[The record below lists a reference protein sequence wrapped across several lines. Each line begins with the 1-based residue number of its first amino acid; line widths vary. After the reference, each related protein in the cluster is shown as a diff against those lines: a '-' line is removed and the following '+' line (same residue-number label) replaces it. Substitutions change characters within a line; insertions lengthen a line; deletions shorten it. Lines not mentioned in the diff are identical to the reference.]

1 MNISYN
7 WLKNYLKTDLSA
19 DEVAKILTS
28 IGLEVG
34 KVEKT
39 ETIKGGLQGLVVGK
53 VLTCVAHE
61 NSDHLHVTSVDIG
74 ENEPLQIVCGAS
86 NVAENQKV
94 IVATIGAKLYQGEES
109 FTIKRSKIRG
119 IESFGMIC
127 AEDEIGVGTSHAGIM
142 VLPENTPVGMSARD
156 YFGVQDEEIIEVDIT
171 PNRADAASHWGV
183 ARDLNAYFLAHN
195 ISTELKR
202 PLVDNFSVDN
212 EELNIKVSVENID
225 ACPRYAGVTITGI
238 EVKESPSW
246 LKDKLLAI
254 GLRPINNVV
263 DITNFVLHSF
273 GQPLHAFDADKIS
286 GGEIVVRNA
295 KSGEKFTTLDGV
307 ERNLSGIELMICNK
321 TEPMCIGGVFGGL
334 DSGVTESTTKIF
346 LESAYFNPVS
356 IRKTARYHGLNTDSS
371 FRFERGINPH
381 DTIYALKFAA
391 LLIKEIAGGKIS
403 SQIVDNYPVKIND
416 FEVEVSL
423 TKIHSLIGKNIPKE
437 EIETI
442 FKALEI
448 EVISSNSEKSAL
460 THEISPCGRN
470 DENYK
475 LKIPAYRV
483 DVQRDVDVIED
494 ILRIYGYNNV
504 DFSDSLKSNIS
515 YWQKPDDYKLQNLVS
530 EQLTANGFYEIMN
543 NSLTKA
549 AYYENLKT
557 YPKENNIVIM
567 NALSNDLNVMR
578 QTMLFGGLESIA
590 HNVNRQNAN
599 LKFYEFGNCYSKNPV
614 ISSDNEKSALT
625 NAISPCGRNDALKKY
640 SETFH
645 LALWLTGNRLE
656 QSWLRKEDPVSVY
669 DLKSYVQNIFL
680 RLGIKVENL
689 AIEEFSDEIF
699 AQGLKFSTKAGKLL
713 ATLGIIDNKILKM
726 FDINTE
732 VYFADLQ
739 WNELLIETSKHK
751 IKFEEI
757 SKFPEVK
764 RDLALL
770 LNKNI
775 SFAQIEQTARK
786 TEKKLLQNITLFDVY
801 EGKNLP
807 EGKKSYAVN
816 FVLQDKDKT
825 LTDNQIDDVM
835 NKLIKNFEKEFGAV
849 LR

>member
-1 MNISYN
+1 
-7 WLKNYLKTDLSA
+7 
-19 DEVAKILTS
+19 V
-28 IGLEVG
+28 
-34 KVEKT
+34 
-39 ETIKGGLQGLVVGK
+39 
-53 VLTCVAHE
+53 
-61 NSDHLHVTSVDIG
+61 
-74 ENEPLQIVCGAS
+74 
-86 NVAENQKV
+86 
-94 IVATIGAKLYQGEES
+94 
-109 FTIKRSKIRG
+109 
-119 IESFGMIC
+119 
-127 AEDEIGVGTSHAGIM
+127 
-142 VLPENTPVGMSARD
+142 
-156 YFGVQDEEIIEVDIT
+156 
-171 PNRADAASHWGV
+171 
-183 ARDLNAYFLAHN
+183 
-195 ISTELKR
+195 
-202 PLVDNFSVDN
+202 
-212 EELNIKVSVENID
+212 
-225 ACPRYAGVTITGI
+225 
-238 EVKESPSW
+238 
-246 LKDKLLAI
+246 
-254 GLRPINNVV
+254 
-263 DITNFVLHSF
+263 
-273 GQPLHAFDADKIS
+273 
-286 GGEIVVRNA
+286 
-295 KSGEKFTTLDGV
+295 
-307 ERNLSGIELMICNK
+307 
-321 TEPMCIGGVFGGL
+321 
-334 DSGVTESTTKIF
+334 
-346 LESAYFNPVS
+346 
-356 IRKTARYHGLNTDSS
+356 
-371 FRFERGINPH
+371 
-381 DTIYALKFAA
+381 
-391 LLIKEIAGGKIS
+391 LIKEVAGGKIS

-416 FEVEVSL
+416 FEVEVSVA
-423 TKIHSLIGKNIPKE
+423 KIHSLIGKKITTK

-448 EVISSNSEKSAL
+448 EIQSQDLEKS
-460 THEISPCGRN
+460 TNNKQQTI
-470 DENYK
+470 NYQ

-504 DFSDSLKSNIS
+504 EFSDSLKSNIT

-549 AYYENLKT
+549 AYYENLKI
-557 YPKENNIVIM
+557 YPKESNVVIM

-578 QTMLFGGLESIA
+578 QTLLFGGLESIA

-599 LKFYEFGNCYSKNPV
+599 LKFYEFGNCYKRCH
-614 ISSDNEKSALT
+614 
-625 NAISPCGRNDALKKY
+625 CGLDPQPLENKAVERQTIAGQARNDKKGEGELEKY

-645 LALWLTGNRLE
+645 LSLWLTGNRLE
-656 QSWLRKEDPVSVY
+656 QSWLRKEEAVSVY

-680 RLGIKVENL
+680 RLGIKIENL

-713 ATLGIIDNKILKM
+713 ATLGVIDSKILKI
-726 FDINTE
+726 FNINTD

-770 LNKNI
+770 LDKNV

-825 LTDNQIDDVM
+825 LTDKQIDEVM